1 MIDTIVLTL
10 PEGHFR
16 ILDYDKFTPSARGL
30 FEPPFYKLGKG
41 GVIRCIQNS
50 TKEDRLRGR
59 YRPRLTLTKRVMN
72 GRLSVSLRI
81 ECSIPKL
88 LYGNNFT
95 EIAHKDQLQIRTS
108 DSSLFDNGLAETM
121 GLFFAHSP
129 ENSVLSA
136 VHYSKNIILPKH
148 ITASMVISELGKLN
162 LTKRLDLNK
171 TDYRNEG
178 HAVRFH
184 ANSYEIVFYDK
195 IKDLEQAHISER
207 RAVENDSW
215 IQSGMLK
222 DSGLPK
228 GLEVL
233 RMEVRLNT
241 RRKIKSLCEKL
252 GLPPPQTLRD
262 ALRPDIAQ
270 TILLHFWGLIE
281 RELNVVSLSQH
292 KPEDL
297 FQVMTSGGMKSAK
310 TLQVLGGL
318 SLIQSVG
325 IRGLRSLLGKT
336 SNRTWQRLKKA
347 LENYP
352 ISDSPKAQV
361 MRQIRESLI
370 EFLPI
375 KPCNAGGAISFAQ
388 NHTERCPS
396 ARFLWLSEGNHLR

>member
-30 FEPPFYKLGKG
+30 FEPPFYRLGKG

-59 YRPRLTLTKRVMN
+59 YRPRFTVTKRVIS
-72 GRLSVSLRI
+72 GRPSVSLRI

-95 EIAHKDQLQIRTS
+95 EITPEDQLQIRTG
-108 DSSLFDNGLAETM
+108 DSSLFDNGLAESM

-129 ENSVLSA
+129 GNSVLSA
-136 VHYSKNIILPKH
+136 IHYSKNIILPKH

-184 ANSYEIVFYDK
+184 ANSYEVVFYDK
-195 IKDLEQAHISER
+195 IKDLEQARVSEK
-207 RAVENDSW
+207 RAIENDNW
-215 IQSGMLK
+215 VQVGMLK
-222 DSGLPK
+222 DGGLPI

-252 GLPPPQTLRD
+252 GLPPPQTLHD
-262 ALRPDIAQ
+262 ALRRHIAQ
-270 TILLHFWGLIE
+270 TILLHFWDLIE

-292 KPEDL
+292 KPENL
-297 FQVMTSGGMKSAK
+297 FQVLTSGGMKPAK
-310 TLQVLGGL
+310 ALQVLGGL

-336 SNRTWQRLKKA
+336 SNRTWQRLEKNIEKC
-347 LENYP
+347 P
-352 ISDSPKAQV
+352 ISGSTKV
-361 MRQIRESLI
+361 EMMRQIRESLI
-370 EFLPI
+370 EFSPVKLYG
-375 KPCNAGGAISFAQ
+375 CDSQ
-388 NHTERCPS
+388 N
-396 ARFLWLSEGNHLR
+396 FDGQKDVMN